1 MCVNDKW
8 SITSEVD
15 LNVAK
20 KKKPLSQVLN
30 CEMNNFATGE
40 AFIRGKFDYGET
52 GSLLR

>member
-20 KKKPLSQVLN
+20 KKPLKSQVLN

-40 AFIRGKFDYGET
+40 AFVRGNFDYGET